1 MEIGPIWRALMRN
14 KTAYVLIALQIAV
27 TMAIMVNAVAIIQ
40 ERSRLMARPS
50 GVDESNIFHLESIS
64 FALDFDDV
72 AAVTED
78 LEAIRALPGVVDAI
92 ASNSVPLRNGG
103 WSSGVA
109 TEPGEDVDGTGVAI
123 YFTDEH
129 GIDTY
134 GLNLIAGENFKPTD
148 IVWYGLTSKHWPPL
162 GIISREAATTLF
174 PGTPVHEIVG
184 KTLYINNDETIRIVG
199 IVERLQAAWKSW
211 DGVERSMLVPA
222 FLEGSGTRYVIRTEP
237 GYRDQLM
244 PQVEQMLSENNDGRI
259 IRDMMTMTETRER
272 SYHEDGAMI
281 KLLVFIVSLL
291 TAITAL
297 GIVGLASFSVA
308 RRTRQI
314 GTRRA
319 LGASRPAILRY
330 FMLENF
336 MVSSVGI
343 IGGGIL
349 SVAMNIWMVQTFD
362 LTPIAWHII
371 PLAMVVLWLVGQGA
385 VYGPARRAS
394 LVPPAVATRSV

>member
-27 TMAIMVNAVAIIQ
+27 TMAIMVNAIAIIE

-64 FALDFDDV
+64 FAPDFDDA
-72 AAVTED
+72 AAVAED
-78 LEAIRALPGVVDAI
+78 LEAIRAVPGVVDAI
-92 ASNSVPLRNGG
+92 ASNTVPLRNGG

-109 TEPGEDVDGTGVAI
+109 TQPGEDVDGTGVAI

-134 GLNLIAGENFKPTD
+134 GLNLIAGENFKDTD
-148 IVWYGLTSKHWPPL
+148 IVWYGLDSTRWPPL

-174 PGTPVHEIVG
+174 PDTPVHEIVG
-184 KTLYINNDETIRIVG
+184 KTLYINNDEAIRIVG

-211 DGVERSMLVPA
+211 EGVERSMLVPA
-222 FLEGSGTRYVIRTEP
+222 FLEGNTRYVVRTEP
-237 GYRDQLM
+237 GYRDEVM

-259 IRDMMTMTETRER
+259 TRDMMTMTETREQ
-272 SYHEDGAMI
+272 SYHEDAAMI

-343 IGGGIL
+343 LAGGVL

-362 LTPIAWHII
+362 LTPIAWYII
-371 PLAMVVLWLVGQGA
+371 PVAMVVLWIVGQGA

>member
-27 TMAIMVNAVAIIQ
+27 TMAIMVNAVAIVQ
-40 ERSRLMARPS
+40 ERNRLMARPS
-50 GVDESNIFHLESIS
+50 GIDEPNIFHLESVS
-64 FALDFDDV
+64 FTANFDQ
-72 AAVTED
+72 AAAIRED
-78 LEAIRALPGVVDAI
+78 LDAIRSMPGVVDAV
-92 ASNSVPLRNGG
+92 ATNSVPLRNGG
-103 WSSGVA
+103 WSSGIA
-109 TEPGEDVDGTGVAI
+109 TEPGEDIEGTGVAI

-134 GLNLIAGENFKPTD
+134 GLELVAGENFAATD
-148 IVWYGLTSKHWPPL
+148 IGWYGLSSTRWPSS
-162 GIISREAATTLF
+162 GIISREAAATLF
-174 PGTPVHEIVG
+174 PDTPLNEVVG
-184 KTLYINNDETIRIVG
+184 KTIYINSDDDVRIVG

-222 FLEGSGTRYVIRTEP
+222 FLEGSGTRYAIRTEP
-237 GYRDQLM
+237 GYRDELM
-244 PQVEQMLSENNDGRI
+244 PRVEQRLAEMNDGRI
-259 IRDMMTMTETRER
+259 VRDMMTMDATRDR
-272 SYHEDGAMI
+272 AYHEDAAMI

-330 FMLENF
+330 FMLENL

-343 IGGGIL
+343 VAGGIL
-349 SVAMNIWMVQTFD
+349 AVAMNIWMVQTFG
-362 LTPIAWHII
+362 LTPIAWYII
-371 PLAMVVLWLVGQGA
+371 PAAMVVLWLVGQAA

-394 LVPPAVATRSV
+394 MVPPAVATRSI

>member
-1 MEIGPIWRALMRN
+1 
-14 KTAYVLIALQIAV
+14 
-27 TMAIMVNAVAIIQ
+27 
-40 ERSRLMARPS
+40 MARPS
-50 GVDESNIFHLESIS
+50 GIDEANIFHLETVS
-64 FALDFDDV
+64 FATDFDQ
-72 AAVTED
+72 AAAIRED
-78 LEAIRALPGVVDAI
+78 LEAIRAMPGVVDAI
-92 ASNSVPLRNGG
+92 GTNSVPLRNGG
-103 WSSGVA
+103 WSSDIA
-109 TEPGEDVDGTGVAI
+109 TEPGQDIDGTGVAI

-129 GIDTY
+129 GIETY
-134 GLNLIAGENFKPTD
+134 GLELVAGENFAATD
-148 IVWYGLTSKHWPPL
+148 IGRYGLASTRWPSS

-174 PGTPVHEIVG
+174 PDTPLDEVVG
-184 KTLYINNDETIRIVG
+184 KTVYINSDDDVRIVG
-199 IVERLQAAWKSW
+199 IVDRLQAAWKSW

-222 FLEGSGTRYVIRTEP
+222 FLEGSGTRYVVRTEP
-237 GYRDQLM
+237 GYRDGLM
-244 PQVEQMLSENNDGRI
+244 PQVEQKLAELNDGRI
-259 IRDMMTMTETRER
+259 VRDMMTMDATRER
-272 SYHEDGAMI
+272 AYHEDAAMI

-343 IGGGIL
+343 VGGGIL
-349 SVAMNIWMVQTFD
+349 AVAMNIWMVQTFE
-362 LTPIAWHII
+362 LTPIAWYII
-371 PLAMVVLWLVGQGA
+371 PAAMLVLWLVGQAA

-394 LVPPAVATRSV
+394 MVPPAVATRSV